1 MSILMQIIRYFH
13 FCGIWHYHIYI
24 GDKNEKGDITRL
36 FNELCPLYNHGSLI
50 HGLAI
55 LLRLVLTNPD

>member
-1 MSILMQIIRYFH
+1 MQIIRYFH

-36 FNELCPLYNHGSLI
+36 FNELCPLYY
-50 HGLAI
+50 
-55 LLRLVLTNPD
+55 